1 MRVREINP
9 FDTKNIVSNVPQF
22 FATPNT
28 EEKLLAERLEISQRI
43 KKYDTRLKHLEHS
56 QGFEPENLSNLGSA
70 SYHANFSDKALQR
83 KREEFADSITQQIE
97 ERGKRK
103 QKEAAR
109 LEILERQINKKKIA
123 ERNEI
128 LQDYQENADPERSTP
143 SEPKT

>member
-1 MRVREINP
+1 M
-9 FDTKNIVSNVPQF
+9 PQF

-70 SYHANFSDKALQR
+70 SYNANFSDKALKR

-109 LEILERQINKKKIA
+109 LEILERQINKKKLA

-128 LQDYQENADPERSTP
+128 LQDYQENADTERSTSP
-143 SEPKT
+143 EPKT